1 MSQNNAVTKAQVD
14 PGQTLMKMINDAM
27 PELKK
32 VAPKFVNVGRMVQ
45 LALDAKMKNPL
56 LANSSPESVLN
67 FCMKCAQAGT
77 DRVGAGGMWAVPYWN
92 SKRSC
97 FDMTP
102 IPDWRLLVEKAK
114 KAGAIKH
121 AYAEAVYEADKFEY
135 ERGLNPILLHKPART
150 NRGKLVAVYAVII
163 LPDDSKDFVV
173 MDFEADIIP
182 IRNRTNAWKSW
193 LEKKA
198 SNPWVTDEAEQSKKT
213 VLKRALKPFEGA
225 SIELTQLLDTDNVLN
240 GYADITVTPPEPI
253 AMPKAIET
261 TATEVMTPPTLEASV
276 GQQQAEPPSP
286 PETPREGPS
295 EGRSEVR
302 GIVDKITAKSG
313 KKKDGSEYTA
323 YGVYLGTQ
331 RYGTFDSG
339 LAAAAK
345 ALEKREV
352 VITWQ
357 PEGEYRTLI
366 DIQAVP
372 PEKHDEPD
380 LEATGKQLFG

>member
-1 MSQNNAVTKAQVD
+1 MTIKKEESATQAVAKTENSVEFLPLGANTKLRLTAS
-14 PGQTLMKMINDAM
+14 
-27 PELKK
+27 
-32 VAPKFVNVGRMVQ
+32 MVRQ
-45 LALDAKMKNPL
+45 
-56 LANSSPESVLN
+56 
-67 FCMKCAQAGT
+67 FI
-77 DRVGAGGMWAVPYWN
+77 AVPTK
-92 SKRSC
+92 SGALPSERDCIRFIMLCKGKR
-97 FDMTP
+97 
-102 IPDWRLLVEKAK
+102 
-114 KAGAIKH
+114 
-121 AYAEAVYEADKFEY
+121 
-135 ERGLNPILLHKPART
+135 LN
-150 NRGKLVAVYAVII
+150 
-163 LPDDSKDFVV
+163 
-173 MDFEADIIP
+173 
-182 IRNRTNAWKSW
+182 
-193 LEKKA
+193 
-198 SNPWVTDEAEQSKKT
+198 
-213 VLKRALKPFEGA
+213 PFEGDCFLIGYDTA
-225 SIELTQLLDTDNVLN
+225 NGPSFSIVAGVEAFQKRAEQNPNFDGIESGVIVRTGTGPLEERQGSLVLAGETILGGWCKVYRKDHSHPLYKSVKFETYDTKKSRWEKDPGGMIEKVARSQGEREAFPTPLGGLYTQEEMEK
-240 GYADITVTPPEPI
+240 VTQTGEGLIGTGGPEPI

-261 TATEVMTPPTLEASV
+261 TATEVVTPPTAEASA
-276 GQQQAEPPSP
+276 GQQQTVPPSS

-302 GIVDKITAKSG
+302 GIVEKITAKSG

-323 YGVYLGTQ
+323 YGIYLGSQ